1 MLDIIN
7 LDKTFVLD
15 GQETN
20 KKHAIDHLSL
30 RIEEGDFIT
39 IIGSNGSG
47 KSTLLNLIAGSIE
60 PDEGQILLDN
70 ENIVTLKN
78 HRRSRFIGRVFQDP
92 MLGTIGDMMV
102 EENMFL
108 ANHRGKN
115 TGLAWGLK
123 KKQREAFQNMLE
135 PLGLGLET
143 RLGERMKNLS
153 GGQRQSITLTMA
165 TMNSP
170 RLLLLD
176 EHTAALDPE
185 TAKIV
190 MQITD
195 DIVKKAHL
203 TTIMV
208 THNMRDA
215 IRYGNRLIMM
225 ADGKII
231 FDARDEEK
239 AQLTV
244 EELIKKF
251 SEKTG
256 DVLPDTVIL
265 NK

>member
-1 MLDIIN
+1 MLNIIN

-15 GQETN
+15 GQESN
-20 KKHAIDHLSL
+20 KKHAINHLDL
-30 RIEEGDFIT
+30 TIDEGDFIS

-60 PDEGQILLDN
+60 PDEGSIILDGQ
-70 ENIVTLKN
+70 NIVPYKN
-78 HRRSRFIGRVFQDP
+78 HYRSRFIGRVFQDP
-92 MLGTIGDMMV
+92 MIGTIGDMMV

-108 ANHRGKN
+108 ANRRGQKA
-115 TGLAWGLK
+115 TLSWGLK
-123 KKQREAFQNMLE
+123 KKQKTYFENLLA

-190 MQITD
+190 MRITN
-195 DIVKKAHL
+195 DIVRQANL

-231 FDARDEEK
+231 FDCRDEEK
-239 AQLTV
+239 NKLTV

>member
-7 LDKTFVLD
+7 LDKTFILE
-15 GQETN
+15 GQASN
-20 KKHAIDHLSL
+20 DKHAINHLDLS
-30 RIEEGDFIT
+30 IADGDFIT

-47 KSTLLNLIAGSIE
+47 KSTLLNLIAGSVA
-60 PDEGQILLDN
+60 PDDGQILLDGT
-70 ENIVTLKN
+70 NIVTMKN

-92 MLGTIGDMMV
+92 TVGTIGDMMV

-108 ANHRGKN
+108 AHQRGKGA
-115 TGLAWGLK
+115 TLRWGLK
-123 KKQREAFQNMLE
+123 KRSRTYFEKILQPLE
-135 PLGLGLET
+135 LGLES
-143 RLGERMKNLS
+143 RLSERMKNLS
-153 GGQRQSITLTMA
+153 GGQRQSITITMA

-190 MQITD
+190 MRITD
-195 DIVKKAHL
+195 DIIRKANL

-231 FDARDEEK
+231 FDCRDDEK
-239 AQLTV
+239 AHLTV
-244 EELIKKF
+244 EQLITRF

>member
-1 MLDIIN
+1 MLEIRN
-7 LDKTFVLD
+7 LDKKFILD
-15 GQETN
+15 GQAN
-20 KKHAIDHLSL
+20 NVKHAIDHLNL
-30 RIEEGDFIT
+30 KIDDGDFIT

-60 PDEGQILLDN
+60 PDEGQIILDG
-70 ENIVTLKN
+70 EDIIKMKN

-92 MLGTIGDMMV
+92 MVGTIGDMMV

-108 ANHRGKN
+108 AHRRGKK
-115 TGLAWGLK
+115 TTLRWGLK
-123 KKQREAFQNMLE
+123 KKQRLFFEELLS
-135 PLGLGLET
+135 PLGLGLEN

-165 TMNSP
+165 TMNAP

-185 TAKIV
+185 TAKLV
-190 MQITD
+190 MRITN
-195 DIVKKAHL
+195 DIVNQAHL
-203 TTIMV
+203 STIMV

-231 FDARDEEK
+231 FECQGEAK
-239 AQLTV
+239 TKLSV
-244 EELIKKF
+244 EDLIKKF

-256 DVLPDTVIL
+256 DVLPDSVLL

>member
-7 LDKTFVLD
+7 LDKTFILD
-15 GQETN
+15 GQESN
-20 KKHAIDHLSL
+20 KKHAIDHLNL
-30 RIEEGDFIT
+30 RIEDGDFIT

-47 KSTLLNLIAGSIE
+47 KSTLLNLIAGSYE
-60 PDEGQILLDN
+60 PDEGQIILDGQ
-70 ENIVTLKN
+70 NIVTLKN
-78 HRRSRFIGRVFQDP
+78 HVRSRFIGRVFQDP
-92 MLGTIGDMMV
+92 MIGTIGDMMV

-108 ANHRGKN
+108 ANHRGQP
-115 TGLAWGLK
+115 TGLAWGLQ
-123 KKQREAFQNMLE
+123 KKQKKHFEELLA

-143 RLGERMKNLS
+143 RLSERMKNLS

-165 TMNSP
+165 TMNHP

-190 MQITD
+190 MRITD
-195 DIVKKAHL
+195 DIVRKAHL

-231 FDARDEEK
+231 FDCRDKEK
-239 AQLTV
+239 EQLTV

-256 DVLPDTVIL
+256 DVLPDTMIL